1 MPDTIAATA
10 LLDST
15 SKILESM
22 FFATVFGEAG
32 QPSAG
37 ADMIGASVTFD
48 GRLRGSL
55 AVATDSETAR
65 TLAADFLALE
75 SKDLVDRDRAQE
87 TIGELA
93 NMICG
98 VTLSA
103 FDDEALFALAHPASG
118 PDAVS
123 RAIAG
128 DGAHWFL
135 DIGEGTLAVCLRL
148 ES

>member
-10 LLDST
+10 LLDAT

-65 TLAADFLALE
+65 TLAADFLALGFCYAAGAAH
-75 SKDLVDRDRAQE
+75 V
-87 TIGELA
+87 G
-93 NMICG
+93 
-98 VTLSA
+98 
-103 FDDEALFALAHPASG
+103 ALAARDARAPGAPHSPA
-118 PDAVS
+118 
-123 RAIAG
+123 
-128 DGAHWFL
+128 
-135 DIGEGTLAVCLRL
+135 
-148 ES
+148 